1 MCEGENKMEEKSSF
15 TGNLALLRVCAIV
28 YIVNVL
34 KFVFNMS
41 FMAGHGGFFS
51 SLWSALTNSS
61 FEDLLSTIGLLIVS
75 GIGLPVLL
83 GVLVFVVLLA
93 LGVFAIVKNN
103 VMILKILAVLLLI
116 WVFASVFIIIPIHV
130 LMADAVTKVD
140 VQNFINMVFNVNVVV
155 AVAAFFVA
163 SKKHD
168 ESGAAA
174 AEEPFNLGL
183 FRLCAIFFIVSGLN
197 SLAHFVCTQSPLFT
211 QSPPFQLAFFGVVNL
226 AVGVFALAKENPAVL
241 IAGSLMMF
249 VKILLN
255 WLNFIRISGL
265 DPYMVGPLVS
275 HAVFNT
281 STVIAIAV
289 FFIKPEWVKSCLQ
302 KIKG

>member
-1 MCEGENKMEEKSSF
+1 MSEGGKNQF
-15 TGNLALLRVCAIV
+15 NGNLALLRVCAIV
-28 YIVNVL
+28 FIANLLNIVV
-34 KFVFNMS
+34 NMS
-41 FMAGHGGFFS
+41 IVAARGGFFS

-61 FEDLLSTIGLLIVS
+61 FEDLLGTVGLLIAS
-75 GIGLPVLL
+75 GVFFPFVL
-83 GVLVFVVLLA
+83 GVLTVVVFLTLGIITLVKNNVTVLKISAVLFLIWIV
-93 LGVFAIVKNN
+93 LGVFAV
-103 VMILKILAVLLLI
+103 
-116 WVFASVFIIIPIHV
+116 
-130 LMADAVTKVD
+130 
-140 VQNFINMVFNVNVVV
+140 NFISALLGNEMVKEHLGQKFVSLIFNVNVVV

-163 SKKHD
+163 SQKRV
-168 ESGAAA
+168 
-174 AEEPFNLGL
+174 EENEIVVVNEDVNLGL
-183 FRLCAIFFIVSGLN
+183 FRLCAICFIVSGLN
-197 SLAHFVCTQSPLFT
+197 SLVHFICTQPPL
-211 QSPPFQLAFFGVVNL
+211 FQLAFFGVVNL

-249 VKILLN
+249 VQMLLN

-302 KIKG
+302 KMKG

>member
-1 MCEGENKMEEKSSF
+1 MSEGEKIQF

-51 SLWSALTNSS
+51 SLWSALMNSS
-61 FEDLLSTIGLLIVS
+61 FEDLLATVGLLIVS

-103 VMILKILAVLLLI
+103 VMVLKILAVLLLI
-116 WVFASVFIIIPIHV
+116 WVFASVFIIIPIDV
-130 LMADAVTKVD
+130 LMGDAVTKVD

-197 SLAHFVCTQSPLFT
+197 SLAHFVCTQSPLF
-211 QSPPFQLAFFGVVNL
+211 QLAFFGVVNL

-265 DPYMVGPLVS
+265 DPYMAASLVS

-289 FFIKPEWVKSCLQ
+289 FFIKPEWVKTCLQ

>member
-1 MCEGENKMEEKSSF
+1 MSEGEKIQFN
-15 TGNLALLRVCAIV
+15 GNLALLRVCAIV

-34 KFVFNMS
+34 NIVFNMS

-61 FEDLLSTIGLLIVS
+61 FEDLLATVGLLIVS

-83 GVLVFVVLLA
+83 GVLLFVVLLA

-103 VMILKILAVLLLI
+103 VMVLKILAVLLLI

-130 LMADAVTKVD
+130 LMGDAVTKVD

-197 SLAHFVCTQSPLFT
+197 SLAHFVCTQSPLF
-211 QSPPFQLAFFGVVNL
+211 QLAFFGVVNL
-226 AVGVFALAKENPAVL
+226 AVGVFALAKENPTVL

-265 DPYMVGPLVS
+265 DPYMVGSLVS

>member
-1 MCEGENKMEEKSSF
+1 MSEGEKIQF

-34 KFVFNMS
+34 NFVFNMS

-61 FEDLLSTIGLLIVS
+61 FEDLLATVGLLIVS

-83 GVLVFVVLLA
+83 GVLLFVVLLA

-103 VMILKILAVLLLI
+103 VMVLKILAVLLLI

-130 LMADAVTKVD
+130 LMGDAVTKVD

-197 SLAHFVCTQSPLFT
+197 SLAHFVCTQSPLF
-211 QSPPFQLAFFGVVNL
+211 QFAFFGVVNL

-265 DPYMVGPLVS
+265 DPYMVGSLVS

-289 FFIKPEWVKSCLQ
+289 FFIKPEWIKSCLQ

>member
-1 MCEGENKMEEKSSF
+1 MSEGEKIQF

-41 FMAGHGGFFS
+41 FMAGHCGFFS

-61 FEDLLSTIGLLIVS
+61 FEDLLATVGLLIVS

-83 GVLVFVVLLA
+83 GVLLFVVLLA

-116 WVFASVFIIIPIHV
+116 WVFASVFIIIPIDV
-130 LMADAVTKVD
+130 LMGDAVTKVD

-197 SLAHFVCTQSPLFT
+197 SLAHFVCAQSPL
-211 QSPPFQLAFFGVVNL
+211 FQLAFFGVVNL

-302 KIKG
+302 KMKE